1 MCKKPFDAYT
11 EQHGWAAWKS
21 GKWRDKK
28 SFVWTQKTES
38 KNIWNAVIWCQPTI
52 SGVQF
57 YKQIVLKTCDASR
70 EIFCVVRACVKTL
83 STDDLRS
90 WKNISTWAL
99 EHSVENKKTV
109 KNITGLTYNSIF
121 SKTVPAFFPCCM
133 SACHK
138 FCLLTENSSRPL
150 IARIQA
156 SRCRVINWRMLTVQ
170 LFRDMEYVVKVER
183 PTSFISGITWQDQAA
198 KYDKTSHEDLLSLLH
213 IFFNN
218 KADAI
223 IYWYF
228 FYVWQDYLLPDCQPS
243 RLTGH
248 FQGVGWPLKAKG
260 ATIRAVPKIF
270 CSKTRLLRPW
280 LSSIAIST
288 LPSMLISD
296 VGVLSLPW
304 QCRASFYNLPVQ
316 IWQFFLENLKRCLV
330 LQS

>member
-1 MCKKPFDAYT
+1 MHIQSSMDGPRERAGSGATKNLLSEHKRQKVKTYEMLSSDVKPPSLEYNFT
-11 EQHGWAAWKS
+11 NKLW
-21 GKWRDKK
+21 
-28 SFVWTQKTES
+28 
-38 KNIWNAVIWCQPTI
+38 
-52 SGVQF
+52 
-57 YKQIVLKTCDASR
+57 TCDASR

-170 LFRDMEYVVKVER
+170 LFRDMESVVKVEL

-228 FYVWQDYLLPDCQPS
+228 FMFDKITYYLTVSHLDWPVISKAWVEHSKPSGRPFEQFRRYFAPKRVSYDLDC
-243 RLTGH
+243 
-248 FQGVGWPLKAKG
+248 
-260 ATIRAVPKIF
+260 
-270 CSKTRLLRPW
+270 
-280 LSSIAIST
+280 
-288 LPSMLISD
+288 LPSPFLLCLLCTCP
-296 VGVLSLPW
+296 VWV
-304 QCRASFYNLPVQ
+304 FYFRLDNVELVQ
-316 IWQFFLENLKRCLV
+316 IWQVLLKRCSV